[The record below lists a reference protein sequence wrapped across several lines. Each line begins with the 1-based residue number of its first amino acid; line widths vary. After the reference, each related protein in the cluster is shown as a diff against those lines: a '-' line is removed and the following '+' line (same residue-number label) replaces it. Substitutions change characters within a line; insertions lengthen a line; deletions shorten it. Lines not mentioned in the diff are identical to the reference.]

1 MDRYL
6 PLLLAIPFLLMKSSS
21 ANASSSGNSGNSSF
35 PDVAKIAD
43 VPFAMSNSNL
53 RWPVITKHVRGHE
66 VPYKT
71 LDGKYV
77 GNSARSFGVPRQDGI
92 RKHAAIDLYCYG
104 DDVVIAMESGTVV
117 GIQGFLGPTKALL
130 IQGDSGV
137 VSLYGEIKNNSWSE
151 FALKKGTKVKAG
163 QPIARIGIN
172 DAGTSMLH
180 FETYTKGT
188 TQNAQWKGSPPSNL
202 LNPTKY
208 LLQAQKNFNNS

>member
-6 PLLLAIPFLLMKSSS
+6 PLLLALPFFFLKSGS
-21 ANASSSGNSGNSSF
+21 ANASTSSTSSF

-43 VPFAMSNSNL
+43 VPFATGPSNL
-53 RWPVITKHVRGHE
+53 RWPLITKHVRGTE
-66 VPYKT
+66 VPYKK

-77 GNSARSFGVPRQDGI
+77 GNAARSFGVPRQDGV
-92 RKHAAIDLYCYG
+92 RKHAAIDLYSYG
-104 DDVVIAMESGTVV
+104 EDVVLAMESGIVV

-130 IQGDSGV
+130 IQGDSGTV
-137 VSLYGEIKNNSWSE
+137 VLYGEIKNNSWSE
-151 FALKKGTKVKAG
+151 FDIKKGTRVKAG
-163 QPIARIGIN
+163 QPIARVGIN

-180 FETYTKGT
+180 LETYTKGT

-208 LLQAQKNFNNS
+208 LLQAQKNKNFNNS

>member
-6 PLLLAIPFLLMKSSS
+6 PLLLAIPFFFLKSGS
-21 ANASSSGNSGNSSF
+21 ANASTSSSSGNSNF
-35 PDVAKIAD
+35 PDVAQIAN
-43 VPFAMSNSNL
+43 VPFAVGPSNL
-53 RWPVITKHVRGHE
+53 RWPTITKHTRGNE
-66 VPYKT
+66 VPYKK

-77 GNSARSFGVPRQDGI
+77 GNAARSFGVPRSDGV

-104 DDVVIAMESGTVV
+104 NDVVVAMESGTVV
-117 GIQGFLGPTKALL
+117 GIQGFLGPTKALV

-151 FALKKGTKVKAG
+151 FDIKKGTKVKAG

>member
-6 PLLLAIPFLLMKSSS
+6 PLLLAIPFFFLKSGS
-21 ANASSSGNSGNSSF
+21 ANASTSSSSGNSSF
-35 PDVAKIAD
+35 PDVAQIAN
-43 VPFAMSNSNL
+43 VPFAVGPSNL
-53 RWPVITKHVRGHE
+53 RWPTITKHTRGNE
-66 VPYKT
+66 VPYKK

-77 GNSARSFGVPRQDGI
+77 GNAARSFGVPRSDGV

-104 DDVVIAMESGTVV
+104 NDVVVAMESGTVV
-117 GIQGFLGPTKALL
+117 GIQGFLGPTKALV

-151 FALKKGTKVKAG
+151 FDIKKGTKVKGG

-208 LLQAQKNFNNS
+208 LLQAQKNFNKS

>member
-6 PLLLAIPFLLMKSSS
+6 PLLLALPFFFLISGS
-21 ANASSSGNSGNSSF
+21 ANASTSSTSSF

-43 VPFAMSNSNL
+43 VPFATGPSNL
-53 RWPVITKHVRGHE
+53 RWPLITKHVRGNE
-66 VPYKT
+66 VPYKK

-77 GNSARSFGVPRQDGI
+77 GNAARSFGVPRQDGV
-92 RKHAAIDLYCYG
+92 RKHAAIDLYSYG
-104 DDVVIAMESGTVV
+104 EDVVLAMESGIVV

-130 IQGDSGV
+130 IQGDSGTV
-137 VSLYGEIKNNSWSE
+137 VLYGEIKNNSWSE
-151 FALKKGTKVKAG
+151 FDIKKGTRVKAG
-163 QPIARIGIN
+163 QPIARVGIN

-180 FETYTKGT
+180 LETYTKGT

-208 LLQAQKNFNNS
+208 LLQAQKNKNFNNS

>member
-1 MDRYL
+1 MDKYL
-6 PLLLAIPFLLMKSSS
+6 PLLLAIPFLLMKSGS
-21 ANASSSGNSGNSSF
+21 ANASNSNSSGNSSF
-35 PDVAKIAD
+35 SDVAQIAN

-53 RWPVITKHVRGHE
+53 RWPVITKHSRGDE
-66 VPYKT
+66 VPYKK

-77 GNSARSFGVPRQDGI
+77 GNAARSFGVPRQDGI
-92 RKHAAIDLYCYG
+92 RKHAAIDLYSYG
-104 DDVVIAMESGTVV
+104 NDIVVAMESGIVV

-130 IQGDSGV
+130 IQGDSGI
-137 VSLYGEIKNNSWSE
+137 VSLYGEIKNDSWNE
-151 FALKKGTKVKAG
+151 FGIKKGTKVKAG

>member
-6 PLLLAIPFLLMKSSS
+6 PLLLAIPFLLIKSGS
-21 ANASSSGNSGNSSF
+21 ANASNSGSFGNSSF
-35 PDVAKIAD
+35 PDVASIGN
-43 VPFAMSNSNL
+43 VPFAVGSSNL
-53 RWPVITKHVRGHE
+53 KWPVITKHVRGKE
-66 VPYKT
+66 VPYKKV
-71 LDGKYV
+71 DGKYV
-77 GNSARSFGVPRQDGI
+77 GNAARSFGVPRQDGI

-104 DDVVIAMESGTVV
+104 EDVVIAMESGVVV

-151 FALKKGTKVKAG
+151 FDIKKGTKVKAG

>member
-1 MDRYL
+1 MDKYL
-6 PLLLAIPFLLMKSSS
+6 PLLLAIPFLLMKSGS
-21 ANASSSGNSGNSSF
+21 ANASNSNSSGNSSF
-35 PDVAKIAD
+35 SDVAQIAN

-53 RWPVITKHVRGHE
+53 RWPVITKHSRGDE
-66 VPYKT
+66 VPYKK

-77 GNSARSFGVPRQDGI
+77 GNAARSFGVPRQDGI
-92 RKHAAIDLYCYG
+92 RKHAAIDLYSYG
-104 DDVVIAMESGTVV
+104 NDVVVAMESGIVV

-130 IQGDSGV
+130 IQGDSGI
-137 VSLYGEIKNNSWSE
+137 VSLYGEIKNDSWNE
-151 FALKKGTKVKAG
+151 FGIKKGTKVKAG

>member
-1 MDRYL
+1 MDKYL
-6 PLLLAIPFLLMKSSS
+6 PLLLAIPFLLMKSGS
-21 ANASSSGNSGNSSF
+21 ANASNSNSSGNSSF
-35 PDVAKIAD
+35 SDVAQIAN
-43 VPFAMSNSNL
+43 VPFAMSNLNL
-53 RWPVITKHVRGHE
+53 RWPVITKHSRGDE
-66 VPYKT
+66 VPYKK

-77 GNSARSFGVPRQDGI
+77 GNAARSFGVPRQDGI
-92 RKHAAIDLYCYG
+92 RKHAAIDLYSYG
-104 DDVVIAMESGTVV
+104 NDVVVAMESGIVV

-130 IQGDSGV
+130 IQGDSGI
-137 VSLYGEIKNNSWSE
+137 VSLYGEIKNDSWSE
-151 FALKKGTKVKAG
+151 FGIKKGTKVKAG